1 MKPNGDQPVE
11 IATVYAKDFAAK
23 IQVSKQIEQR
33 CEWSCI
39 LWSREHWTKI
49 AARTRITVQQ
59 SRDHSPDLK
68 SASIIEEQL
77 LDAQFLSTIS
87 QVYSRLYNGDET
99 CSAKRFTNCP
109 SLNKRGKLLEQGNL
123 ADIFTTILH
132 KAVSYSMLDKH
143 PLDSGLLHEEYD
155 DVYGV
160 DMTNY
165 QDLETSL
172 RDGRF
177 AKLYEAVSK
186 KALQLAG
193 LSS

>member
-1 MKPNGDQPVE
+1 MKPNADQPVE

-23 IQVSKQIEQR
+23 IRVSKQIEQR
-33 CEWSCI
+33 CEWSCT

-59 SRDHSPDLK
+59 NRDHSPDLK

-99 CSAKRFTNCP
+99 CNTKRFTNCP
-109 SLNKRGKLLEQGNL
+109 FLNKRGKLLEQGNL

>member
-1 MKPNGDQPVE
+1 
-11 IATVYAKDFAAK
+11 
-23 IQVSKQIEQR
+23 
-33 CEWSCI
+33 
-39 LWSREHWTKI
+39 
-49 AARTRITVQQ
+49 
-59 SRDHSPDLK
+59 
-68 SASIIEEQL
+68 
-77 LDAQFLSTIS
+77 
-87 QVYSRLYNGDET
+87 
-99 CSAKRFTNCP
+99 
-109 SLNKRGKLLEQGNL
+109 
-123 ADIFTTILH
+123 
-132 KAVSYSMLDKH
+132 MLDKH